1 MLRYF
6 PCTRWLACRVLSCL
20 VLGLTAASVHAQT
33 GFPAKPVKFIVP
45 FATGGAADI
54 AGRIL
59 AEKLTEAWKQQVVVE
74 NRVGAGGSIGVEA
87 VHKAPADGYTLLVTA
102 NSHAVNV
109 GLYDKLP
116 YDLVADFAPI
126 TLIGNSS
133 LALVAH
139 PRLPA
144 NTLPEL
150 VKLLRANPGK
160 YTYASCGNGTVH
172 HLAMELFKFQTK
184 MFVVHVPY
192 RGCSPATVDAVGG
205 QIDMALV
212 NLGIALLHIKAGR
225 LKAMALTNDMR
236 TPAAP
241 EIQTMREAGVPE
253 LANYEVGN
261 WLALA
266 APAGTPPEV
275 IEKVG
280 ADSKRVLALPDV
292 RQRMSGAGV
301 DAVSSTPEEQLNLLK
316 ADIAKFKR
324 IIEFAGI
331 KPG

>member
-6 PCTRWLACRVLSCL
+6 LCTRWLACRVLSCL

-33 GFPAKPVKFIVP
+33 SFPAKPVRLVVP
-45 FATGGAADI
+45 FSAGGAADI
-54 AGRIL
+54 TGRIL
-59 AEKLTEAWKQQVVVE
+59 AEKLTEIWKQQVIVD
-74 NRVGAGGSIGVEA
+74 NRPGAGGSIGIEA
-87 VHKAPADGYTLLVTA
+87 MYKAPADGYTLVVIA

-116 YDLVADFAPI
+116 YDLIADLAPI
-126 TLIGNSS
+126 TLIANAS
-133 LALVAH
+133 LALAAH
-139 PRLPA
+139 PKLPA

-150 VKLLRANPGK
+150 VRLLRDNPGK
-160 YTYASCGNGTVH
+160 YTYGSCGNGTVH

-184 MFVVHVPY
+184 TFVVHVPY

-205 QIDMALV
+205 QVDLILVALG
-212 NLGIALLHIKAGR
+212 NALPHIKAGR
-225 LKAMALTNDMR
+225 LKAMALTNGIR
-236 TPAAP
+236 TPVAP
-241 EIQTMREAGVPE
+241 EIQTMHEAGVPE

-261 WLALA
+261 WQALA
-266 APAGTPPEV
+266 APAGTPLEV
-275 IEKVG
+275 IAKIG

-292 RQRMSGAGV
+292 RQRMSGAGA

-331 KPG
+331 RPG